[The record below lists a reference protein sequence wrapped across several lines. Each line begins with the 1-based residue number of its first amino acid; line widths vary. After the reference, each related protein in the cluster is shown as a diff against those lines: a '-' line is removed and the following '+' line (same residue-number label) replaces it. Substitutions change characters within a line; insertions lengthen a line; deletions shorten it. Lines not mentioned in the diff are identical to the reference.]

1 MTMNYMEYGFGLF
14 AHDIAATAQRFHL
27 DLEHLQVEI
36 FSPGR
41 QAILIETQGAQVFR
55 IHLSLEEDR
64 IVAVKQIAGPAVS
77 PENDAFAKYKAFMK

>member
-1 MTMNYMEYGFGLF
+1 MMNYMEYGFGLF
-14 AHDIAATAQRFHL
+14 AQDIAAVAQRFHL

-41 QAILIETQGAQVFR
+41 QAILVESRGAHAFR

-64 IVAVKQIAGPAVS
+64 IVAVKQVSGPAVS
-77 PENDAFAKYKAFMK
+77 AESELFVKYKAFMK

>member
-1 MTMNYMEYGFGLF
+1 MEYGFGLF
-14 AHDIAATAQRFHL
+14 VQDIATVAQRFHL

-41 QAILIETQGAQVFR
+41 QAIFIETLDEHVFR

-64 IVAVKQIAGPAVS
+64 IVAVKQIAGPPVPQES
-77 PENDAFAKYKAFMK
+77 DLFEKYKMFMK